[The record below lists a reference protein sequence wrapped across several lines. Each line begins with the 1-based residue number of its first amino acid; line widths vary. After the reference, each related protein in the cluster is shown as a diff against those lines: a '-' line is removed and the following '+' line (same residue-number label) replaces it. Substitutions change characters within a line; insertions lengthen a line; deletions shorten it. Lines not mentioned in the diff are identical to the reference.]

1 MIPLK
6 RWLPLLAAGFVACG
20 TPFGIYHEVR
30 PGQTVY
36 RIARTYGVDVDKL
49 MRLNRIDDPTRI
61 QPGDR
66 LFVPGADRPREVPTS
81 AGADGPPPTRSA
93 KALSRTDADRPR
105 SPSGAET
112 ARLRDAAPAKAARA
126 ASTGGDKNTP
136 PSLHWPVE
144 GSISDPFGKRSG
156 RVHDGIDISAPR
168 GTEIRAAAD
177 GRVIYSDDELSGY
190 GNLVIIRHEGCWATV
205 YAHNDVNL
213 VAKGDFVAQG
223 QLIAKVGSTGRA
235 SGPHLHFELRCG
247 KTPRDPAAYLA
258 PRTAR
263 P

>member
-1 MIPLK
+1 MIPRK
-6 RWLPLLAAGFVACG
+6 RWLPLLAAGCVACG

-36 RIARTYGVDVDKL
+36 RIARTYGVDVNKL

-61 QPGDR
+61 QPGDL

-81 AGADGPPPTRSA
+81 VGADDPPPTRSA
-93 KALSRTDADRPR
+93 KARSRTDADRLR
-105 SPSGAET
+105 SRSGAET
-112 ARLRDAAPAKAARA
+112 ARLRDAAPASAARPA
-126 ASTGGDKNTP
+126 PAGGGKNTP
-136 PSLHWPVE
+136 PALRWPVE

-205 YAHNDVNL
+205 YAHNEVNL
-213 VAKGDFVAQG
+213 VNKGDFVAQG
-223 QLIAKVGSTGRA
+223 QVIAKVGSTGRA

-258 PRTAR
+258 PRAAR

>member
-1 MIPLK
+1 MTRLK
-6 RWLPLLAAGFVACG
+6 RWLPLLAAGLVACG

-36 RIARTYGVDVDKL
+36 RIARTYGVDLNKL

-66 LFVPGADRPREVPTS
+66 LFVPGADRLREVPTS
-81 AGADGPPPTRSA
+81 GGADEPPPTRSA
-93 KALSRTDADRPR
+93 KAPSRAGADRPPSR
-105 SPSGAET
+105 SGTET
-112 ARLRDAAPAKAARA
+112 ARLSDVDRAPASRPAP
-126 ASTGGDKNTP
+126 SGGGKNAP
-136 PSLHWPVE
+136 PSLRWPVE

-213 VAKGDFVAQG
+213 VDKGDFVAQG
-223 QLIAKVGSTGRA
+223 QVIARVGSTGRA

-247 KTPRDPAAYLA
+247 KVPRDPASYFE